1 MAREILESEGTV
13 GAVTGGNVTV
23 VIDDDRC
30 AFLPS
35 RAVRRNP
42 VAGCPFTDVVSARKD
57 SGALDVT
64 DLDDVFVL
72 GEYVTELLAGS
83 AVSHGTVDVFQN
95 FSSVAWSIS

>member
-72 GEYVTELLAGS
+72 GEYVTELLTGCP
-83 AVSHGTVDVFQN
+83 VSHGAVDVLQN
-95 FSSVAWSIS
+95 FSCVSWAVA